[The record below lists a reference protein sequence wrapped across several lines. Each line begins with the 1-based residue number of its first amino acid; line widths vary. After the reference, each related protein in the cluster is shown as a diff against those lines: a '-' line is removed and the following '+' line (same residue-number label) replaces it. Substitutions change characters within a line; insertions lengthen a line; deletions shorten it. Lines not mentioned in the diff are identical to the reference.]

1 MKMLCRNL
9 VRPVPYGTLVL
20 GDTNREEPICHVQDA
35 IRTNDSTFGEGN
47 HADRCDQLLEKPE
60 EEHICRPTYTKSCY
74 VVLHIGLPVSFCF
87 SP

>member
-9 VRPVPYGTLVL
+9 ARPVPYGTLVL
-20 GDTNREEPICHVQDA
+20 GDTNREDG
-35 IRTNDSTFGEGN
+35 IRTNDSMFGEGN

-60 EEHICRPTYTKSCY
+60 EEHICRPTYIKSCY
-74 VVLHIGLPVSFCF
+74 VVLHIGLPVTFFF